1 MIRSMTGFGRM
12 ESTRNEHK
20 IIAEVKSVN
29 HRYLDVN
36 IRMPKTFNEF
46 DARLRNILKEYVQ
59 RGKVDLFITCEDQ
72 SENRMCV
79 RYNSGIA
86 ADYMK
91 ALEEMS
97 AQFSLPMDVRVQTLA
112 KFPEVLTLEEK
123 TDEEEELW
131 PVLEE
136 AFRGA
141 CEKLSEA
148 RALEGEQIRTDLL
161 KKLAHLED
169 YVEIIEAG
177 SPKIIQEYRSKLEER
192 VKEFLADSTI
202 DSGRIAAEV
211 TIFADKVCVD
221 EEIVRLKSHIETMRN
236 CLLAGGAIGRKLD
249 FLSQEMLREANTI
262 LSKSSD
268 LKITDC
274 GIEIKT
280 EIEKIREQV
289 QNIE

>member
-12 ESTRNEHK
+12 ECTRNGHK

-36 IRMPKTFNEF
+36 IRMPKTFNVF
-46 DARLRNILKEYVQ
+46 DAKLRNILKEYAE
-59 RGKVDLFITCEDQ
+59 RGKVDLFITSEDQ
-72 SENRMCV
+72 NENRMCV

-86 ADYMK
+86 EGYMK

-97 AQFSLPMDVRVQTLA
+97 RQFSLPMDVRVQTLA

-123 TDEEEELW
+123 TEEDEELW

-148 RALEGEQIRTDLL
+148 RAQEGEQIRADLL
-161 KKLAHLED
+161 KKLAHLEGFVD
-169 YVEIIEAG
+169 IIESS

-192 VKEFLADSTI
+192 VKEFLEDSTI
-202 DSGRIAAEV
+202 DGGRIAAEV

-236 CLLAGGAIGRKLD
+236 CLLTGGSVGRKLD